1 MTGTSTSQINKCSP
15 APVQVSLIEAASAE
29 QVVQETRLWDE
40 GKQVTMSMR
49 KKEGLADYRYF
60 PEPDLPP
67 LEVSEAYLQDVQV
80 SSHTLQSHTCFCF
93 QKMILQKEMACFFG
107 FCK

>member
-1 MTGTSTSQINKCSP
+1 MYTAWQTHIKS
-15 APVQVSLIEAASAE
+15 VLWLQVRLIEEGSAD

-40 GKQVTMSMR
+40 GKQVTQSMR

-67 LEVSEAYLQDVQV
+67 LDVSPSYLEDVQV
-80 SSHTLQSHTCFCF
+80 S
-93 QKMILQKEMACFFG
+93 
-107 FCK
+107 